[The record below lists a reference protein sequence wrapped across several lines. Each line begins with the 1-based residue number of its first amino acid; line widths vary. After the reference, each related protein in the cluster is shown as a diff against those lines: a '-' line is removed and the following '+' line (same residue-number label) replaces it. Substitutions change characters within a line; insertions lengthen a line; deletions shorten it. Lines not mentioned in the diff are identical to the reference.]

1 MTAPAVDWRLIA
13 EEARPGPM
21 QMALDEVAAETAAA
35 GGPATVRTYRWEQSC
50 LTLGYRQDP
59 ETVDWAFCDRE
70 GIEVTRRQ
78 TGGGGI
84 YHDARG
90 DIAYSIAVP
99 ASRVPGELLDCY
111 HLLCEPIFDAFDRLG
126 IDADYVDEATPELY
140 HPACYLRELHPA
152 HDVVAAAPGASEA
165 GAHEAD
171 APARR
176 KIAGNAQYRKRDAVI
191 QHGSLTF
198 SVDAERHLGTFADPP
213 VTPAAFRDRVVGMD
227 ELTDADR
234 DDAVA
239 AVADAL
245 AAWVSAGID
254 EAAGNRAVAGTD
266 ETTVTP
272 DVDRDGS
279 WTEAELERAAEL
291 AETKYRDPAWVRT
304 RPGSDG

>member
-35 GGPATVRTYRWEQSC
+35 GGPATVRTYRWEPSC

-152 HDVVAAAPGASEA
+152 HDVVAAAP